1 VAKYLEVL
9 SDLTNETLERQF
21 TDEKFRG
28 LLIPTNF
35 AQRDG
40 TRTEPVGLLY
50 STSGGLE
57 GQSRGSARDQAN
69 DNNED
74 METIRTAAAVLR
86 AALVASC
93 LRGALP
99 RRFNQSQKI
108 TFYGNFRLDAHLRWT
123 CERFAGR

>member
-1 VAKYLEVL
+1 MCPHPKTVTKYLEVL
-9 SDLTNETLERQF
+9 SDLTNEALERQF

-28 LLIPTNF
+28 LLVPTNF

-50 STSGGLE
+50 TTSSGLE
-57 GQSRGSARDQAN
+57 GQSPGSARDQA
-69 DNNED
+69 DDDDNED
-74 METIRTAAAVLR
+74 KETIRTAAAVLR

-99 RRFNQSQKI
+99 KKI
-108 TFYGNFRLDAHLRWT
+108 QPKSDDYFLW
-123 CERFAGR
+123 